1 MKGGPPWAAA
11 GSESAANIA
20 PANTRR
26 AAFPQND
33 ATRMVGIEIFLWP
46 LERNRLPANNVIP
59 LLDPNCLDVHKLADP
74 FHGEFTPMA

>member
-1 MKGGPPWAAA
+1 
-11 GSESAANIA
+11 
-20 PANTRR
+20 
-26 AAFPQND
+26 
-33 ATRMVGIEIFLWP
+33 MVGIEIFLWP